1 MYLISPNTSFDE
13 FLFAEPELRRLF
25 DNLGIDS
32 RGGENK
38 SLAKICQEH
47 HLDSSTVARLLTA
60 LQAICPPRQ
69 VVSLELM
76 TLTELCDHL
85 ERLQQITL
93 REELARLDRLT
104 RMAAQ
109 QQGAEYPQF
118 VRIHGTFVAFRE
130 QFTAHLREEAEGVF
144 PLIRQLTNGE
154 SGALPVRSS
163 LKLRL
168 AEMEKD
174 HNQADE
180 SLAELYTLTSDESLG
195 RSAAATM
202 RAISTLIIR
211 LKHTVH
217 EQIYKE
223 NHVLF
228 PRALAIGGYP

>member
-1 MYLISPNTSFDE
+1 MYLINPNSSLDE

-32 RGGENK
+32 LGGENK

-60 LQAICPPRQ
+60 LQAIYPPRQ

-93 REELARLDRLT
+93 REELARLERLL

-109 QQGAEYPQF
+109 QQSAEYPQF
-118 VRIHGTFVAFRE
+118 VRIHETFVAFRE

-180 SLAELYTLTSDESLG
+180 SLAELFTLASDESLG

-202 RAISTLIIR
+202 RAISTVIIR

-223 NHVLF
+223 NRVLF
-228 PRALAIGGYP
+228 PRALAIGGHA

>member
-1 MYLISPNTSFDE
+1 MYLINPNTSFDE

-25 DNLGIDS
+25 DNLGIDC

-60 LQAICPPRQ
+60 LQAIYPPRQ

-85 ERLQQITL
+85 EQLQQITL

-118 VRIHGTFVAFRE
+118 VRIHETFVAFRE

-180 SLAELYTLTSDESLG
+180 SLAELFTLASDESLG

-202 RAISTLIIR
+202 RAISTVIIR

-223 NHVLF
+223 NRVLF
-228 PRALAIGGYP
+228 PRALAIGGHA